1 MPDIKD
7 LNVARN
13 KWPLFIIGL
22 PGRNSIRFVKL
33 MVMIPGLALP
43 IAFVA
48 LCDFLKKNATT
59 NRKMRHGDFV
69 YFNTGRHFEF

>member
-33 MVMIPGLALP
+33 MVMILEFSGRA
-43 IAFVA
+43 IKFVGE
-48 LCDFLKKNATT
+48 T
-59 NRKMRHGDFV
+59 NMYGGVHV
-69 YFNTGRHFEF
+69 

>member
-1 MPDIKD
+1 MMVFLEELIQSLQDMPDIKD

-33 MVMIPGLALP
+33 MVMILE
-43 IAFVA
+43 FS
-48 LCDFLKKNATT
+48 
-59 NRKMRHGDFV
+59 
-69 YFNTGRHFEF
+69 GRASL